1 MESYHN
7 LEEKKDTAEWI
18 DLKSA
23 SRYLS
28 SEVQTGLE
36 KLQKVMKSIQ
46 MSSELLTKCMY
57 QIIPTNK
64 TPGRQV
70 IS

>member
-1 MESYHN
+1 M
-7 LEEKKDTAEWI
+7 DTSKI
-18 DLKSA
+18 CSLGT
-23 SRYLS
+23 
-28 SEVQTGLE
+28 EVQTGLE
-36 KLQKVMKSIQ
+36 KLQKVVKSIQ
-46 MSSELLTKCMY
+46 MSSELLTKYMY